1 MRAIIQKSGK
11 ASVEVEGEITGKINN
26 GLVILLG
33 VTHADTEEDINYL
46 VEKITNLR
54 LFDEEGKYFEKSI
67 LDTTKE
73 LLVISQFTL
82 YASTRKGRRPDFNEA
97 AKGEIAEP
105 IYEKFCEKL
114 REKGLKVE
122 TGKFGAMMNVNL
134 VNQGPVTIILDSQD
148 KNG

>member
-1 MRAIIQKSGK
+1 MRAIIQKSGA
-11 ASVEVEGEITGKINN
+11 ASVEVDGSKTGEIKS
-26 GLVILLG
+26 GLVVLLG
-33 VTHADTEEDINYL
+33 ITNSDTDEDIDYL
-46 VEKITNLR
+46 TEKISNLR
-54 LFDEEGKYFEKSI
+54 LFDSEGKYFEKSV

-97 AKGEIAEP
+97 AKAEIAEP

-114 REKGLKVE
+114 KEKGLKVE
-122 TGKFGAMMNVNL
+122 TGKFGAMMYVNL
-134 VNQGPVTIILDSQD
+134 VNEGPVTIILDSQD